1 MVKNGWELVGSYWY
15 YFDNN
20 GKMKTGWLK
29 WNNDW
34 YYLTP
39 KTGTGSP
46 VTSATGR
53 MATGFCP
60 GIMRT
65 PDGVALPSPGK
76 TYFFKSNGALNGKGW
91 IQYNKKWHYLQDDGT
106 VKTGWFR
113 EGTKWYYL
121 RDDTNPIGEMVT
133 GVFDVPTT
141 LADGTPNTPNGTQSF
156 KANGEWIGAGDQI
169 VAGIA
174 GKWGKDSNGKWH
186 WYDAN
191 GNSVTG
197 WQLIDNKWYYLS
209 PSSTPVGVMVTGFQ
223 NIDGDCFYFK
233 PDGALQ
239 AGWQLVD
246 GVWYYFNPNHD
257 GNYGAMRKGW
267 QEINGEWYYLDP
279 TTGACQT
286 GWIENPAGSDTWY
299 YLNTAN
305 EGTYGAMHHG
315 GWMKLGNKWYYL
327 NPKADGYYGRQ
338 IQGWV
343 TDGGQKYYM
352 QKSGNPAEAWMLTGR
367 VVGITEWQTD
377 TGSYNYYFDPDGHM
391 VTNADRGGYH
401 YGPDGKET

>member
-1 MVKNGWELVGSYWY
+1 
-15 YFDNN
+15 
-20 GKMKTGWLK
+20 
-29 WNNDW
+29 
-34 YYLTP
+34 
-39 KTGTGSP
+39 
-46 VTSATGR
+46 
-53 MATGFCP
+53 
-60 GIMRT
+60 
-65 PDGVALPSPGK
+65 
-76 TYFFKSNGALNGKGW
+76 
-91 IQYNKKWHYLQDDGT
+91 
-106 VKTGWFR
+106 
-113 EGTKWYYL
+113 
-121 RDDTNPIGEMVT
+121 
-133 GVFDVPTT
+133 
-141 LADGTPNTPNGTQSF
+141 
-156 KANGEWIGAGDQI
+156 
-169 VAGIA
+169 
-174 GKWGKDSNGKWH
+174 
-186 WYDAN
+186 
-191 GNSVTG
+191 
-197 WQLIDNKWYYLS
+197 
-209 PSSTPVGVMVTGFQ
+209 MVTGFQ